1 MRKSATARSRP
12 TRAQQNDVAWVQNK
26 LAFRLLLVFSI
37 PLVIILVLGFYAYR
51 ISARLKE
58 VEALERLNLVER
70 VYKETSNL
78 PWAISEYSELAHRYR
93 HPQVFV
99 RLGALYFE
107 RGEPGD
113 ADQAITMLKDAI
125 ALRRDYWEAYSTLS
139 YIYLKQNKQAE
150 AVQAGEAALR
160 SNTFDAQTY
169 NNLAWIY
176 ATTQDASLRNPQR
189 AEGMARKAVAYT
201 RCLNIDYLDTLAVI
215 YTRMDR
221 HDEANQ
227 IRRARGFALLADDAG
242 RAALNDD
249 AARRSPRLLPSARAL
264 RRARLSG
271 RRRPRLDGVQS
282 VRRGDQSVRGR

>member
-12 TRAQQNDVAWVQNK
+12 TLAQQNDVAWVQKK

-37 PLVIILVLGFYAYR
+37 PLVIILVLGLYAYR

-78 PWAISEYSELAHRYR
+78 PWAISEYSELADRYH

-113 ADQAITMLKDAI
+113 ADRAITMLKDAI

-150 AVQAGEAALR
+150 AVQAGEVALR

-176 ATTQDASLRNPQR
+176 ATARDASLSDPQR

-201 RCLNIDYLDTLAVI
+201 RCRNIDYLDTLAVI
-215 YTRMDR
+215 YTKMDR
-221 HDEANQ
+221 FDEANQ
-227 IRRARGFALLADDAG
+227 IRRAVGQMDNPSTALQ
-242 RAALNDD
+242 
-249 AARRSPRLLPSARAL
+249 PKPSA
-264 RRARLSG
+264 LSDLCHQ
-271 RRRPRLDGVQS
+271 PRQASASATAVAP
-282 VRRGDQSVRGR
+282 R